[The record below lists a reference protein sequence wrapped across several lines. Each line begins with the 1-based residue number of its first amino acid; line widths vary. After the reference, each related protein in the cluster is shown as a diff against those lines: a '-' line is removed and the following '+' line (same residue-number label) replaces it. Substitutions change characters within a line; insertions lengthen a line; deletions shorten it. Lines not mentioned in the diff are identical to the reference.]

1 MCIRDSI
8 QGYLNVNNRVACE
21 DTRLHSALD
30 TLINRLD
37 IFLRDSTANDLV
49 DELVALAGLVRL
61 NDDLNM
67 AVLALTTGL
76 TSVLLINVSGA
87 ADGLLVSNLRRTY
100 VSLYLELAQQ
110 DVYKRQ
116 SVMMDGTQ
124 MTTFGLNRWIPCTF
138 AMNSLIMRSVIS

>member
-1 MCIRDSI
+1 MVRAII

-67 AVLALTTGL
+67 TVLALTTRL

-110 DVYKRQ
+110 TVND
-116 SVMMDGTQ
+116 DLQ
-124 MTTFGLNRWIPCTF
+124 MKLAHTSDNGLAGLFIGVGLEGRVLFC
-138 AMNSLIMRSVIS
+138 